1 MMDPVKSY
9 KDLCEEIEIWKE
21 RLKTYEI
28 QLKTISKLAK
38 LDGPSDISAID
49 YTKPYVDKTN
59 QIGFEEALEM
69 LHKIES
75 HIYLHKEAIKNM
87 EKLRKNIEERIKK
100 LEGIDYKVVYM
111 RDIEGKSLVEIADK
125 LGYSYD
131 YIKEVSARNKKTHY

>member
-28 QLKTISKLAK
+28 QLKAIVKLAK
-38 LDGPSDISAID
+38 LDGPSDITAID
-49 YTKPYVDKTN
+49 YSKPYVDGTR

-75 HIYLHKEAIKNM
+75 HIYLHKEAIANM
-87 EKLRKNIEERIKK
+87 EKSKKKIEEEIKK
-100 LEGIDYKVVYM
+100 LEGLDQKVVYM
-111 RDIEGKSLVEIADK
+111 RDIEGKTLKEIADE
-125 LGYSYD
+125 LGYSEI
-131 YIKEVSARNKKTHY
+131 YIKKISARNKRVY

>member
-1 MMDPVKSY
+1 MDVVKSY

-28 QLKTISKLAK
+28 QLKTIIKLAK
-38 LDGPSDISAID
+38 LDGPSDITAID
-49 YTKPYVDKTN
+49 YSKPYVDGTK

-69 LHKIES
+69 LQKIEN
-75 HIYLHKEAIKNM
+75 HIYLHKQAIENM
-87 EKLRKNIEERIKK
+87 ERYKKRIKERIKN

-111 RDIEGKSLVEIADK
+111 RDIEGKSLVDIAEE

-131 YIKEVSARNKKTHY
+131 YIKEISARNKKTHY

>member
-1 MMDPVKSY
+1 MDPVKSY

-28 QLKTISKLAK
+28 QLKAIVKLAK
-38 LDGPSDISAID
+38 LDGPSDITAID
-49 YTKPYVDKTN
+49 YSKPYVDGTR

-75 HIYLHKEAIKNM
+75 HIFLHKQAIENM
-87 EKLRKNIEERIKK
+87 ERYRKRIKARIKK

-111 RDIEGKSLVEIADK
+111 RDIEGKSLVEIAEE
-125 LGYSYD
+125 LGYSHQ
-131 YIKEVSARNKKTHY
+131 YIKEISARNKTTY

>member
-28 QLKTISKLAK
+28 QLKAIVKLAK
-38 LDGPSDISAID
+38 LDGPSDITAID
-49 YTKPYVDKTN
+49 YSKPYVDGTR

-75 HIYLHKEAIKNM
+75 HIFLHKQAIENM
-87 EKLRKNIEERIKK
+87 ERYRKRIKARIKK

-111 RDIEGKSLVEIADK
+111 RDIEGKSLVEIAEE
-125 LGYSYD
+125 LGYSHQ
-131 YIKEVSARNKKTHY
+131 YIKEISARNKTTY

>member
-28 QLKTISKLAK
+28 QLKAIVKLAK
-38 LDGPSDISAID
+38 LDGPSDITAID
-49 YTKPYVDKTN
+49 YSKPYVDGTR

-75 HIYLHKEAIKNM
+75 HIYLHKEAIANM
-87 EKLRKNIEERIKK
+87 EKSKKKIEEEIKK
-100 LEGIDYKVVYM
+100 LEGLDKKVVYM
-111 RDIEGKSLVEIADK
+111 RDIEGKTLKEIADE
-125 LGYSYD
+125 LGYSEI
-131 YIKEVSARNKKTHY
+131 YIKKISARNKRVY